1 MNEENLPPEPK
12 SDVVLTEGDSIAD
25 LNGTPRPD
33 NPSPVA
39 KLKQEYAESTPPHP
53 TPVTDKEHLEY
64 LLTTV
69 LVGIGEL
76 RDKAAAAGDSVL
88 AKRLTSLG
96 ADAKKLYEQY
106 MTSVYPKL

>member
-1 MNEENLPPEPK
+1 MPEEK
-12 SDVVLTEGDSIAD
+12 VVLTEGDSVAD
-25 LNGTPRPD
+25 LTGTPRPD
-33 NPSPVA
+33 NPSKTDAVPNTAESPVA

-76 RDKAAAAGDSVL
+76 RVKAANAGDSVL
-88 AKRLTSLG
+88 AKRLTSIG
-96 ADAKKLYEQY
+96 ADAKK
-106 MTSVYPKL
+106 